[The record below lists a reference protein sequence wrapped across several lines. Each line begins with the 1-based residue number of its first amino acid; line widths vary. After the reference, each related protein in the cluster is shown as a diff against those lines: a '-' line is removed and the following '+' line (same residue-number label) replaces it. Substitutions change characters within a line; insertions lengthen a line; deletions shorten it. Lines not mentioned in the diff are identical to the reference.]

1 MFLFIYVI
9 IDIMGSLNEPRL
21 PPHISF
27 PPMLV
32 FEINN
37 LQEKADLGL
46 LIGIFDDSKFFGAIA

>member
-1 MFLFIYVI
+1 MNQGF
-9 IDIMGSLNEPRL
+9 

-46 LIGIFDDSKFFGAIA
+46 LIGIFDDGKFFWCHCMKG